1 MRGLVRKEK
10 IVYLQRKERKNQSV
24 MQVEVKVSELQESIR
39 DIIDDKMNQRIYTLN
54 RELLMHLERIVNE
67 MEMQGMDA
75 VNETVPRSSML
86 DVATDMN
93 KEIGELVNIRSV
105 FLRGINDVFSDR
117 VFEGGTDVI
126 TLAEAEKF
134 MLTDIFLMVEATM
147 EDMFLESSDM
157 VGVLLDEYP
166 ESSGSEDTIMT
177 QLRTF
182 GDAYRKQ
189 FVSKVL
195 SDTLAF
201 S

>member
-1 MRGLVRKEK
+1 
-10 IVYLQRKERKNQSV
+10 

-54 RELLMHLERIVNE
+54 RELLMYLERIVNE

-75 VNETVPRSSML
+75 VNETVPRSAML
-86 DVATDMN
+86 DAATDMN

-195 SDTLAF
+195 SDALAF